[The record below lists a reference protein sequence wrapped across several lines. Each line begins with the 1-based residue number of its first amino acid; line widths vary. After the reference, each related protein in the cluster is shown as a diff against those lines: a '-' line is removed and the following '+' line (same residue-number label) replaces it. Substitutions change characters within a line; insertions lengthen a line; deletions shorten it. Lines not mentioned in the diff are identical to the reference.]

1 MDSYIRFPDGPYG
14 RCPWD
19 CDFLSQDKGSLLEMA
34 CQDIQNKHQEEG
46 SGANRVLQTY
56 KATVAWKVGTT
67 IQTQGVAHGQANL
80 PLTPATLP
88 N

>member
-1 MDSYIRFPDGPYG
+1 MAAVPGIVTS
-14 RCPWD
+14 
-19 CDFLSQDKGSLLEMA
+19 SHKTKGVSGEMA

-46 SGANRVLQTY
+46 SGANRALQTY
-56 KATVAWKVGTT
+56 KPTVARKVGTT

-80 PLTPATLP
+80 PLMPASLP